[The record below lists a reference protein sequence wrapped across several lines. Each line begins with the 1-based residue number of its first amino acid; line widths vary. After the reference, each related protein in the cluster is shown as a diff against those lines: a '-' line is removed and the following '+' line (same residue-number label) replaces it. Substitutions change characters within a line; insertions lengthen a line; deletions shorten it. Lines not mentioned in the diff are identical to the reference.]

1 MGMYIACSCCAFVS
15 NTTDIFTI
23 PSSFSANANNLLG
36 VYDITNVQ
44 STSTFNDVKYSPSN
58 VAIATKWHVVQAQRL
73 RPIWFVSVLHRV

>member
-1 MGMYIACSCCAFVS
+1 MGRNLCALF
-15 NTTDIFTI
+15 TT

-58 VAIATKWHVVQAQRL
+58 VAIATKWHVVQAQGFQ
-73 RPIWFVSVLHRV
+73 PIWFVSLALKLMSF